1 MSKKHVYLNNRKS
14 TQSGFN
20 RKRGF
25 DKQKQGDDEPK
36 PEPKIYAYRISGF
49 RQDYSNFNQSYKTR
63 NDNRTIEFPAYIDLI
78 EIRFFKTFNTDLK
91 NQFFSKYGLLPLYYA
106 DFNKTVT
113 FEVVDDI
120 LFQNFKTD
128 LEYIIKFDDD
138 LTYSGETY
146 NLIALIYQFQ
156 FIDKRIKTT
165 ENSGFI
171 ISTIQSNSIETAR
184 VQLERLINFLDESN
198 IAFNASDSDD
208 LLFIDE
214 ASEDVLN
221 TIERNF
227 DIVKTITSSRV
238 LKVRPGLFGTLHT
251 EYGFGVEIPE
261 NLPIIGVIDT
271 GVNSLEPFDG
281 LILEDHIN
289 ITNQSQHDASGHGTL
304 VAGLVIFGDELPS
317 SIQDSYRAKCKVL
330 PIKVLHNGT
339 DGVDFPLLLEAIKA
353 ANHIHGV
360 RLFNMSLS
368 FYHKK
373 YNESFSDF
381 AYELDKLAYELE
393 ILIFISVG
401 NFDDTALI
409 DLLTTSYHKNHD
421 YPEFFYK
428 LDGTSPVHSCET
440 TNICTPSDSLNNI
453 SIGATAGNLSDDD
466 NSDITPF
473 NVYPAYYTRKFNLD
487 YDQKI
492 NKSDL
497 NRNQK
502 NKYLNKPDFVF
513 DGGDLKNESSG
524 LEVLADVG
532 EFFQRTAG
540 TSLSTPLISSIAA
553 EILNIYPELHT
564 QSIKALLMN
573 SASYF
578 KPENLPEFKE
588 NKKLLKALIGF
599 GVPKKENVLFSE
611 TKTITMVVEDQIKP
625 KEILTIPIHLP
636 EYLKKA
642 GNKLIFNISLAY
654 GFPPDKGNHL
664 NYLPLHISFN
674 LVRNVPISTF
684 DGTSEDY
691 QIKSGFSWSEDH
703 YGIENRLFSNA
714 QKKEYKLQPKDI
726 QVVNGEVAVAVR
738 CLNKTNIAESL
749 KDYLEKNN
757 HPFSLVIEIKEELKN
772 QTDNDLYNEMFA
784 INQLSIIGEASADS
798 DIDLET

>member
-49 RQDYSNFNQSYKTR
+49 RKDYSNFNQSYKTR

-78 EIRFFKTFNTDLK
+78 EIRFFKTFNRELK
-91 NQFFSKYGLLPLYYA
+91 NQFFLKYGLMPLYYA

-113 FEVVDDI
+113 FEIFDESA
-120 LFQNFKTD
+120 FQNFKTD
-128 LEYIIKFDDD
+128 LEYIISFDDD

-146 NLIALIYQFQ
+146 NLIALIYKFQ

-165 ENSGFI
+165 ETSGFI
-171 ISTIQSNSIETAR
+171 ISTIQSNSIKTAK
-184 VQLERLINFLDESN
+184 VQLEKLLNFLNESN
-198 IAFNASDSDD
+198 IPFNTNDSND
-208 LLFIDE
+208 LLFIDD

-221 TIERNF
+221 TIERNY

-251 EYGFGVEIPE
+251 EYGFCVEIPE
-261 NLPIIGVIDT
+261 NLTIVGVIDT
-271 GVNSLEPFDG
+271 GVNSLVPFDG

-289 ITNQSQHDASGHGTL
+289 ITNQIHHDVSGHGTL
-304 VAGLVIFGDELPS
+304 VAGLAIFGDELS
-317 SIQDSYRAKCKVL
+317 RSIQDSYRAKCKVL

-353 ANHIHGV
+353 ANHNHGV

-440 TNICTPSDSLNNI
+440 TNICSPSDSLNNI

-540 TSLSTPLISSIAA
+540 TSLSTPLITSIAA

-691 QIKSGFSWSEDH
+691 QVKSGFSWSEDH
-703 YGIENRLFSNA
+703 HGIENRLFSNA

-726 QVVNGEVAVAVR
+726 QAVNGEVAVAIR
-738 CLNKTNIAESL
+738 CLNKTNITESL
-749 KDYLEKNN
+749 QDYFEKNN

-772 QTDNDLYNEMFA
+772 QTDNDLYSEMFA
-784 INQLSIIGEASADS
+784 INQLSIIGEASVDS
-798 DIDLET
+798 DINLEA